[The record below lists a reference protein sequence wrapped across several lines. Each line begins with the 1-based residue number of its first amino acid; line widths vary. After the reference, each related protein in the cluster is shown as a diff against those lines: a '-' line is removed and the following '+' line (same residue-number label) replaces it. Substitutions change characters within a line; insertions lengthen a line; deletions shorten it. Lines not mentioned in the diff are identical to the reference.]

1 MFLDFTFTFQIVRL
15 LFKLEF
21 NFTLEFYIRL
31 FASFSYKILYGDE
44 SKNLKVVMIMLILNY
59 FSEVKPSQKVSRG
72 DIVRPHIKN
81 VYWR

>member
-1 MFLDFTFTFQIVRL
+1 MSCFCFLNVFFLQFCFAFCVFFFSFRSMFLDFTFTFQIVRP

-44 SKNLKVVMIMLILNY
+44 SKN
-59 FSEVKPSQKVSRG
+59 
-72 DIVRPHIKN
+72 
-81 VYWR
+81 